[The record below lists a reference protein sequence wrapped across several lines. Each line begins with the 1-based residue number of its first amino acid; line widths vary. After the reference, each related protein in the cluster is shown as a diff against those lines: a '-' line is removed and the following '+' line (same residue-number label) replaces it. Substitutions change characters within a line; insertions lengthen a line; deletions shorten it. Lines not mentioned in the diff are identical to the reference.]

1 MPNTVRITK
10 IAGVTLLEILLVL
23 TISTS
28 IILMSIRYYGS
39 ATQSLQAN
47 SALQTIQAITATI
60 DGFASNGSYRGMNQD
75 FLKHLLPNNSLITP
89 WGTTIELRD
98 VQSNAYTIILHKT
111 PTAECTLI
119 STKLSSNNHYRIDTV
134 CKQNGAADFT
144 YTYLANV

>member
-1 MPNTVRITK
+1 MSHTVRITK

-60 DGFASNGSYRGMNQD
+60 DGFTSNGSYSGITEV
-75 FLKHLLPNNSLITP
+75 FLKQLLPNNSLITP
-89 WGTTIELRD
+89 WGTNIQLTN
-98 VQSNAYTIILHKT
+98 VQPNAYTIILHET
-111 PTAECTLI
+111 PHAACTLI
-119 STKLSSNNHYRIDTV
+119 SARLATNNHYKIKTI
-134 CKQNGAADFT
+134 CKQTTADFT
-144 YTYLANV
+144 YTYLANA